1 MATETNMRR
10 RPGFT
15 LIEMLVVLGIILLL
29 STLAVI
35 YYPKLQDSQ
44 QMIRASD
51 KVVQALGNAR
61 QRAKRD
67 GLPTGVRFEVD
78 PTTGY
83 ITQFE
88 YIQQPDNFS
97 FGNCQGSYPIP
108 KGKPSD
114 PQTYNNS
121 VVDFALPSGVD
132 FQGAAVGLNVA
143 DQSPVQ
149 PGDYLEV
156 FGGGGVFRVIGAIP
170 KPPGTGFNSAIQIN
184 YSSTP
189 DLNPLIYPTSNY
201 RIIRQPRKL
210 IGEDPITLPKNFVLD
225 TGLIPSSNAI
235 PMRLMT
241 VGPLTVAFNEILFS
255 PSGSVIGRGT
265 GGDKIILWLRDLSQP
280 TLEAPDPYAGSPV
293 LISIQ
298 VRTGFISAN
307 PVALPPATDPFL
319 YTKDPCSSGM

>member
-1 MATETNMRR
+1 MAPETNMRR

-88 YIQQPDNFS
+88 YIQQPDSYTIGVCLGTYVKPPPPAGGTPDPTRVS
-97 FGNCQGSYPIP
+97 FD
-108 KGKPSD
+108 K
-114 PQTYNNS
+114 
-121 VVDFALPSGVD
+121 VDFK
-132 FQGAAVGLNVA
+132 GAAGGLDVA
-143 DQSPVQ
+143 DQATIQ

-156 FGGGGVFRVIGAIP
+156 FGGGGVFRIVAAIP
-170 KPPGTGFNSAIQIN
+170 KPDTTAAGTGWLSIN
-184 YSSTP
+184 
-189 DLNPLIYPTSNY
+189 NPTNQLIYPTSNY

-210 IGEDPITLPKNFVLD
+210 LGEDPITLPKNIVLD
-225 TGLIPSSNAI
+225 TSLIPAANAI
-235 PMRLMT
+235 PQRA
-241 VGPLTVAFNEILFS
+241 VGVGTGPVTIFYEVLFS

-265 GGDKIILWLRDLSQP
+265 GGDKIIMWLKDTSLTQP
-280 TLEAPDPYAGSPV
+280 DPTVPDNPYAGSPV
-293 LISIQ
+293 LISVQ
-298 VRTGFISAN
+298 VRTGFIAAN
-307 PVALPPATDPFL
+307 PVAPPPDTDPYR
-319 YTKDPCSSGM
+319 YTKDPRSSGM